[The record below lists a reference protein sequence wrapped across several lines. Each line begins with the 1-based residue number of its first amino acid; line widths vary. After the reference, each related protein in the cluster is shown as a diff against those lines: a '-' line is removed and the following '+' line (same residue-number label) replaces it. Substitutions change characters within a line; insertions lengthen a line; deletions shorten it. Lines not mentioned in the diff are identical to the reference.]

1 LVLVVAALG
10 IVAFVAAKVADRIG
24 GDDSTPVETAAG
36 RTFEIT
42 IPEGLDRRQIAD
54 VAKEAGVKGDYEA
67 ASKRASGFDPG
78 RYGAE
83 NPDSL
88 EGFLFPATYE
98 LRRNSKAEALVSRQL
113 DAFRDRIRGI
123 DMGYAESKN
132 LTEYDVVIIASMIE
146 REVQVPEERPLV
158 AAVIYN
164 RLAAGMNLA
173 IDATIRYED
182 GNYDEQLTR
191 SRLDEDTPYNTR
203 LNPGL
208 PPGPIGNPGEA
219 SLKAAAKPAKENYL
233 YYVIKPGT
241 CNEHFF
247 TASEDEF
254 RAAAD
259 EYQAALEEE
268 GGAPGC

>member
-1 LVLVVAALG
+1 
-10 IVAFVAAKVADRIG
+10 
-24 GDDSTPVETAAG
+24 
-36 RTFEIT
+36 
-42 IPEGLDRRQIAD
+42 
-54 VAKEAGVKGDYEA
+54 
-67 ASKRASGFDPG
+67 
-78 RYGAE
+78 
-83 NPDSL
+83 
-88 EGFLFPATYE
+88 
-98 LRRNSKAEALVSRQL
+98 
-113 DAFRDRIRGI
+113 
-123 DMGYAESKN
+123 
-132 LTEYDVVIIASMIE
+132 MIE